1 MKTPEN
7 YYSIEDV
14 MRLSGYQYSKSQ
26 RIVQKLNKELQDAG
40 RIIIPGI
47 IPKKYYRLRFGL
59 DDITT
64 IAMEQMQKEAQG
76 NEEGA

>member
-1 MKTPEN
+1 MKLT
-7 YYSIEDV
+7 
-14 MRLSGYQYSKSQ
+14 GYQYSKSQ
-26 RIVQKLNKELQDAG
+26 RIVQKLNKELQAAG

-59 DDITT
+59 DDITS
-64 IAMEQMQKEAQG
+64 IAMQHMEKEAEG